1 MVSILLISIGITFII
16 LGIMIFI
23 DKLKLL
29 RTGVRAEGEVV
40 DFEKKIEASIS
51 EEKEIL
57 YITVYKPIIR
67 FKAENGVIRTIT
79 YDDVNSNKI
88 YKIGDKVT
96 LIYKAE
102 ELENVEINDIQNIF
116 GVLCKLIAMGIIF
129 IIFALVLSLV

>member
-29 RTGVRAEGEVV
+29 RTGVKAEGEVV

-67 FKAENGVIRTIT
+67 FKAENGIITTIT
-79 YDDVNSNKI
+79 YDNVNSNKI

>member
-29 RTGVRAEGEVV
+29 RTGVRTEGEVV

-67 FKAENGVIRTIT
+67 FKTENGEIRTIT
-79 YDDVNSNKI
+79 YDTVNSNKI

-96 LIYKAE
+96 LIYKIE
-102 ELENVEINDIQNIF
+102 ELENVEINEMQNIF
-116 GVLCKLIAMGIIF
+116 GTLCKLIAMGIIF
-129 IIFALVLSLV
+129 IIFGLVLSSV

>member
-67 FKAENGVIRTIT
+67 FKAENGIITTIT
-79 YDDVNSNKI
+79 YDNVNSNKI

>member
-79 YDDVNSNKI
+79 YDAVNSNKI

>member
-29 RTGVRAEGEVV
+29 RTGVRTEGEVV

-67 FKAENGVIRTIT
+67 FKAENGAIRTIT
-79 YDDVNSNKI
+79 YDAVNSNKI